1 MNMGKF
7 KTFYKSNSIVKRT
20 VLVLLFIAL
29 AVPAGVLYAE
39 NILIQADKQTYDGER
54 TVFEGN
60 VKVDYEDIRVESP
73 KAIVRNDEKGK
84 PNAATFVDGAYAEK
98 NSEFTRSEVKANI
111 INLSLLKNRIRA
123 EGNAESSVF
132 ENKKPI
138 VHIKAGSQ
146 IFDIKKNVIVA
157 EENVKINYEKIDTLS
172 DKARI
177 SINKEGNLDRVEF
190 LGNVEINQDQS
201 IIRAQNVLYNPNT
214 DEMVASG
221 STRSTTVLDDKNN
234 VVIWA
239 DFQQYD
245 NLSKT
250 LITSGHV
257 KIKYKDYI
265 ATGPKATFIPDNNS
279 SKPNKIVF
287 IGRSRIQEGQRYVE
301 ADRIQMT
308 VDPKNFKA
316 EGNVK
321 TRFTQVQSY
330 KDMNKE
336 KDS

>member
-1 MNMGKF
+1 MKFTGKF
-7 KTFYKSNSIVKRT
+7 KTLYRLSGIAKGIIIAMVFT
-20 VLVLLFIAL
+20 MFII
-29 AVPAGVLYAE
+29 PAGVLYAG
-39 NILIQADKQTYDGER
+39 NILIQADKQTYDGEK
-54 TVFEGN
+54 TIFEGN
-60 VKVDYEDIRVESP
+60 VKVDYEDISVESP
-73 KAIVRNDEKGK
+73 KAIVRNDKEGK
-84 PNAATFVDGAYAEK
+84 PSAATFVDGAYAEK
-98 NSEFTRSEVKANI
+98 NSEFSRSEVKANI

-123 EGNAESSVF
+123 EGSAESAVF
-132 ENKKPI
+132 EDKKPI

-146 IFDIKKNVIVA
+146 IFDIKKNIIVA
-157 EENVKINYEKIDTLS
+157 SDDVKINYEKINTQS

-177 SINKEGNLDRVEF
+177 SINEKGNLDKVEF
-190 LGNVEINQDQS
+190 LGNVAISQDKS
-201 IIRAQNVLYNPNT
+201 IIKADNVLYKPNA

-221 STRSTTVLDDKNN
+221 NTNSTTVLDEKTN

-245 NLSKT
+245 NISKT

-257 KIKYKDYI
+257 RIKYKDYI

-279 SKPNKIVF
+279 SRPNKIMF

-301 ADRIQMT
+301 ADRIQIT
-308 VDPKNFKA
+308 LEPKNFQA

-330 KDMNKE
+330 KNINKD
-336 KDS
+336 K